1 VSETPASGGGSGAP
15 APQRRWQAPCP
26 NCGAPVEFQSAASVS
41 AICGYCRSS
50 VLRDGDA
57 LRKIGES
64 AELLA
69 DRGLL
74 QLGTSGNWQQRGFT
88 LVGRVQYG
96 YGKGGSALASPAEVE
111 GSWSEWHALFDDG
124 ASGWLSEDND
134 QYVMSFAVRPDSA
147 PPPPDTLSVGQPVE
161 LVRKQW
167 RVASLVDASVLAAQ
181 GELQTPPQLGRSL
194 LIADLRNTQNQ
205 VATLEYADRAN
216 PLLWIGVPAR
226 PPDLNLRNLREE
238 SVGLVAAQGFPC
250 PHCGAPVEPKLSGT
264 QSISCGACHSV
275 IDLSQGVGAQL
286 RSFQQGRRFTP
297 KIPLGRSGQLALAG
311 LPGLDWQVVGF
322 ARRRGIGNG
331 TFTWDDYILYNAA
344 EGFAFLNDTE
354 DGWVG
359 WRTLTGVPQ
368 GIGKRDN
375 PDLVEWEGQRYRL
388 GEAYQAEALYVEGEF
403 YWKVQQG
410 QRTRN
415 FDYAGTGSASR
426 RRLSQER
433 SEAEVVWSQGGPI
446 PAQVIGEAFRLSLQE
461 RAAMRPDV
469 SPVSRGSSFSLSTV
483 LWVVLILVVIIVL
496 SECSGGGGGFYGTS
510 GGAYGGYSTGGGH
523 K

>member
-1 VSETPASGGGSGAP
+1 MSETPGSP

-26 NCGAPVEFQSAASVS
+26 NCGAPVEFQSAASAS

-57 LRKIGES
+57 LRKIGQS

-74 QLGTSGNWQQRGFT
+74 QLGTSGSWQQRAFT

-96 YGKGGSALASPAEVE
+96 YGKNGAALASAAEME
-111 GSWSEWHALFDDG
+111 GTWSEWHALFDDG

-134 QYVMSFAVRPDSA
+134 QYVMSFAVRPDRA
-147 PPPPDTLSVGQPVE
+147 PPPPEALRVGQPLE

-167 RVASLVDASVLAAQ
+167 RVAALSHSSVLAAQ
-181 GELQTPPQLGRSL
+181 GELPSPPPLGRSL
-194 LIADLRNTQNQ
+194 LIADLRNEQDQ
-205 VATLEYADRAN
+205 VATLEYADPAN
-216 PLLWIGVPAR
+216 PLLWIGVPVR
-226 PPDLNLRNLREE
+226 PQDLALRNLREE
-238 SVGLVAAQGFPC
+238 SLGLVAAQGFPC
-250 PHCGAPVEPKLSGT
+250 PNCGAPVEPKLSGT

-275 IDLSQGVGAQL
+275 IDLSRGVGAQL
-286 RSFQQGRRFTP
+286 RSFQQARRFTP
-297 KIPLGRSGQLALAG
+297 KLPLGRSGDLAIAG
-311 LPGLDWQVVGF
+311 LAPLDWQVVGY

-331 TFTWDDYILYNAA
+331 TFTWDDYLLYNAA

-359 WRTLTGVPQ
+359 WRTLTGVPKA
-368 GIGKRDN
+368 IGSRDN
-375 PDLVEWEGQRYRL
+375 PDIVEWQGQRYRL
-388 GEAYQAEALYVEGEF
+388 SEAYQAEALYVEGEF

-415 FDYAGTGSASR
+415 FDYTGLGSVSR
-426 RRLSQER
+426 RRLSKEQG
-433 SEAEVVWSQGGPI
+433 EAEVVWSQGGLI
-446 PAQVIGEAFRLSLQE
+446 PAQEIGRAFRLSLQE

-469 SPVSRGSSFSLSTV
+469 TPVSHGGKTSLATV
-483 LWVVLILVVIIVL
+483 VWVVLILGLIIL
-496 SECSGGGGGFYGTS
+496 MSECSSGGGGFYGTS